1 VHCPVLVKNKRRVL
15 CVFPGYT
22 PSFGTFQHAYK
33 LMYRVK
39 AFMPPQGLLL
49 IAAYMPEEWPVRFVD
64 ENIKPATEAD
74 FAWADVVLVTGM
86 HIQGE
91 QIRNIQA
98 RAKAAGKVTVL
109 GGPSVSASP
118 EMYPDFDYLHVG
130 EMGDATDA
138 IIRAIDESTA
148 HPPEQVVAKT
158 KDRLPLTEF
167 PIPAYDKV
175 PFGSYLLGTVQFS
188 SGCPYLCEFCD
199 IPGLYG
205 RQPRMKTPQQV
216 VAELDFIFSQPNPP
230 TTLYFVDDN
239 FIGNRKAAKEML
251 PHLVEWQKKNAYPT
265 MLACEATLNISK
277 QTDILELMKE
287 ANFVGMFVGIE
298 TPEADA
304 LDAIK
309 KGHNNAVP
317 MMESI
322 KTLNNYGIEITSGI
336 ILGLDSETADTEQRL
351 KDFIDLSQIPMLT
364 INLLQALPKTP
375 LWDRLARDG
384 RLREDDSRES
394 NVVFLRPHDEVVAT
408 WRRSI
413 AYANDPEK
421 LFERF
426 RHQVDATYVNRK
438 VTPAKGKL
446 TWNNLRFGAVMASRV
461 LWHLG
466 IKSDFRKSFWRMTKY
481 ALRKGQID
489 GMMGA
494 AFMGYHLIEFTR
506 EALRGDQNASYYSTK
521 QRTAPMAV
529 AKPPARQDEQVIG
542 QLAHNAYQVRFALKS
557 DSRKFR
563 HDDVAVLHPYAVGK
577 SAVGLEQVRVAFITA
592 ETEARRDVEGHLMA
606 AMRDAAAP

>member
-1 VHCPVLVKNKRRVL
+1 MKCQVPVRSKRRVL
-15 CVFPGYT
+15 CVFPTYT

-33 LMYRVK
+33 LMYGVK

-49 IAAYMPEEWPVRFVD
+49 IAAYMPDGWPVRFID
-64 ENIKPATEAD
+64 ENIKPATDAD
-74 FAWADVVLVTGM
+74 LAWADVVLVTGM

-91 QIRNIQA
+91 QIRDIQRRA
-98 RAKAAGKVTVL
+98 RAAGKLTVL

-118 EMYPDFDYLHVG
+118 EMYPGFDYLHVG
-130 EMGDATDA
+130 ELGDATDA
-138 IIRAIDESTA
+138 IIRAIDDSLERPA
-148 HPPEQVVAKT
+148 QQVVSKT
-158 KDRLPLTEF
+158 KDRLPLTDF

-175 PFGSYLLGTVQFS
+175 PFGRYLLGTVQFS

-216 VAELDFIFSQPNPP
+216 VAELDHIFSQPNPP

-251 PHLVEWQKKNAYPT
+251 PHLVEWQKKHSYPV
-265 MLACEATLNISK
+265 MFACEATLNISK
-277 QTDILELMKE
+277 QTDILELMRE

-298 TPEADA
+298 TPDAAA

-322 KTLNNYGIEITSGI
+322 KTLNDYGIEVTSGI
-336 ILGLDSETADTEQRL
+336 ILGLDSDTADTEQRL
-351 KDFIDLSQIPMLT
+351 KNFIELSQIPMLT

-375 LWDRLARDG
+375 LWDRLKRDG
-384 RLREDDSRES
+384 RLLDDDSRES
-394 NVVFLRPHDEVVAT
+394 NVVFLRPHDEVVGM

-413 AYANDPEK
+413 AYANDPER
-421 LFERF
+421 LYARF
-426 RHQVDATYVNRK
+426 HHQVEATYINRK

-446 TWNNLRFGAVMASRV
+446 TWPNLRGGAVLAWRT
-461 LWHLG
+461 LLYLCLL
-466 IKSDFRKSFWRMTKY
+466 SDFRKPFWRTAKH
-481 ALRKGQID
+481 ALKHGQID
-489 GMMGA
+489 GMFGA
-494 AFMGYHLIEFTR
+494 AFMGYHLIQFTR

-521 QRTAPMAV
+521 KRAAPMAV
-529 AKPPARQDEQVIG
+529 DKPPVRQDE
-542 QLAHNAYQVRFALKS
+542 
-557 DSRKFR
+557 
-563 HDDVAVLHPYAVGK
+563 P
-577 SAVGLEQVRVAFITA
+577 
-592 ETEARRDVEGHLMA
+592 
-606 AMRDAAAP
+606 AAA